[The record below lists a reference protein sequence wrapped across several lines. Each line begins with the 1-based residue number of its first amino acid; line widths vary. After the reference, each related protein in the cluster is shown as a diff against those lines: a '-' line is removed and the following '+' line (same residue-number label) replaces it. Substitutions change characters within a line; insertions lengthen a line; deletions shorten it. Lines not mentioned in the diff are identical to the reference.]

1 LLIIRQKYRGKNMF
15 KVDIEN
21 TSDLNAPIPPLK
33 EATENKDSKNEAS
46 EAEVENKDLGEDTQ
60 GLDSSNDKT
69 DISADVSEKEEK
81 PTKTSTPDKDKEKYW
96 SKLKKER
103 EEKVKLAEQLE
114 QLQQEKLQM
123 EQMLSQAINTGSTH
137 YKNNVAS
144 ELEMAQARLQ
154 LALENGD
161 AAGVS
166 RATADISKATHAL
179 NEASRIATFPKEEYS
194 QEHLNQIRAK
204 EYEDRLYSWLES
216 NPEVDRNAPEY
227 DEKLATSVLSF
238 ITKLDRKYQT
248 GGKEHLIGSGSYYGM
263 IDDYIDNLKMQDTSS
278 ASIPAKHFGAVRSR
292 APRESIPDPKTR
304 ELSDRE
310 KKAALAFGMSYE
322 RYREL
327 LDQRNKEMRSKNGN

>member
-1 LLIIRQKYRGKNMF
+1 MF
-15 KVDIEN
+15 KIDIEN
-21 TSDLNAPIPPLK
+21 TTDLNAAIPPLK
-33 EATENKDSKNEAS
+33 EVTENKDEKGDDK
-46 EAEVENKDLGEDTQ
+46 EVQAAVEDLGEDIQ
-60 GLDSSNDKT
+60 ALDSNADKS
-69 DISADVSEKEEK
+69 DIPEDTTKLEEK
-81 PTKTSTPDKDKEKYW
+81 AAKTSTPDKDKEKYW

-103 EEKVKLAEQLE
+103 EEKAAMAEQLE
-114 QLQQEKLQM
+114 QLHKEKLQM
-123 EQMLSQAINTGSTH
+123 EQLLAQAINTGSTY

-154 LALENGD
+154 LALESGD

-166 RATADISKATHAL
+166 RATADISKASYAL
-179 NEASRIATFPKEEYS
+179 NDAAKIGSFPKEEYS

-204 EYEDRLYSWLES
+204 EYQDRLYSWLES

-227 DEKLATSVLSF
+227 DEKLAASVLSF

-263 IDDYIDNLKMQDTSS
+263 IDDYIDNLKMPDTSS